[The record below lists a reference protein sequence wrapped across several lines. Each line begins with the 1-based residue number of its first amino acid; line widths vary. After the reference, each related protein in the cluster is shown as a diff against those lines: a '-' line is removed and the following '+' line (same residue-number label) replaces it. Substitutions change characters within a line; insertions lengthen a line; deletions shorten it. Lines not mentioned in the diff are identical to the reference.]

1 MRLAKILTK
10 NGEESL
16 LALSIFQWS
25 AICILRT
32 LNRSNYLNR
41 QSNAQLNRGNSW
53 RFRCHK
59 SFKLDLINLKS
70 WCTHHKQ
77 EVGKFYDSCE
87 IDGIPLSPSEIN
99 RFLQL
104 DIRRACCF
112 FNKPI
117 SFWLNIFNFN
127 VSFSFNVNFF

>member
-16 LALSIFQWS
+16 LALSIFEWS

-41 QSNAQLNRGNSW
+41 QSNGQLNRGNSW

-77 EVGKFYDSCE
+77 EVGKFYDYFE
-87 IDGIPLSPSEIN
+87 IDGIPSLSEIN
-99 RFLQL
+99 SFHQL
-104 DIRRACCF
+104 GIRRACCLTNQLTF
-112 FNKPI
+112 EEI
-117 SFWLNIFNFN
+117 ILILMLILLLM
-127 VSFSFNVNFF
+127 